1 MFSVNQ
7 QKISRGVQLIDGAAH
22 GQKTGP
28 QDVVNLDFLHRGL
41 PHRPYHPRA
50 GFDGDFHFGAAF
62 RAKLLRVVEPF
73 VMELTGKDNGG
84 GHDRSGQGAPPHLVN
99 PRHADK
105 ALGESNLFEVRTG
118 S

>member
-1 MFSVNQ
+1 
-7 QKISRGVQLIDGAAH
+7 
-22 GQKTGP
+22 
-28 QDVVNLDFLHRGL
+28 
-41 PHRPYHPRA
+41 
-50 GFDGDFHFGAAF
+50 
-62 RAKLLRVVEPF
+62 